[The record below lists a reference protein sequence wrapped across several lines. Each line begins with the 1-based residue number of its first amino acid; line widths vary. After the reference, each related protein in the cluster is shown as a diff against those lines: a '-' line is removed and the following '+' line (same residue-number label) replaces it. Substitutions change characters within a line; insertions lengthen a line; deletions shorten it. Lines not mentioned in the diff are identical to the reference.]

1 VIQMSN
7 KIISAKITVMPK
19 SIFDEMPK
27 VIATFKDGTVKEL
40 FSFYPDE
47 ISFNESEFVGLT
59 EQEASSLKQKKDL
72 HFLQN

>member
-1 VIQMSN
+1 MSN
-7 KIISAKITVMPK
+7 KITSAKITAMPK

-27 VIATFKDGTVKEL
+27 VIATFEDGTEKEL

-47 ISFNESEFVGLT
+47 ISFNESEFFELT
-59 EQEASSLKQKKDL
+59 EREAHSLKQKKDL

>member
-1 VIQMSN
+1 MNN
-7 KIISAKITVMPK
+7 KIKSAKITAMPK

-27 VIATFKDGTVKEL
+27 VIATFNDGTKKEL

-47 ISFNESEFVGLT
+47 ISFHESEFVGLT
-59 EQEASSLKQKKDL
+59 EQEARSLKHKKDL

>member
-1 VIQMSN
+1 MNN
-7 KIISAKITVMPK
+7 KIKSAKITAMPK

-27 VIATFKDGTVKEL
+27 VIATFNDGTEKEL

-47 ISFNESEFVGLT
+47 ISFHESEFVGLT
-59 EQEASSLKQKKDL
+59 EQEARSLKHKKDL